1 MDDNPILN
9 ARHRDLEQKMET
21 DLIISTEHLKMLL
34 RALDRTIYD
43 FSKQFPDVSF
53 SVKDRYGVTVRSF
66 HHGSYPILQPQNS
79 WLNRPIFFCG
89 RIFGSIS
96 LSRAAVGLSDLDLA
110 KIALSLTE
118 IVEWV
123 ETESERRGVKVQKI
137 LKDGINP
144 ETTYLLSLCGLREE
158 SGYTVIAIELTI
170 GKGKFLFIDVFRRF
184 MLMRAWGYQDSFDF
198 LAYWSGGILVIYREC
213 QKEHWT
219 TRVEQW
225 FSEWNEYQLQLS
237 PKEPLVARA
246 CITTIGKLKELDT
259 VLHDV
264 QMTMETATKL
274 NLSGLVD
281 IQVNRFS
288 HILSN
293 LPEHILLELVHQTLD
308 PILSQANL
316 DSLRTLWVFLLLN
329 QNSTEAAQA
338 LFIHRNTLHYRIRHI
353 EQLLHIDLH
362 ETKSISSLWIAL
374 QALELLE
381 SSGIHLLPDGAS
393 DLFPIVF
400 SKSRI

>member
-184 MLMRAWGYQDSFDF
+184 MLMHAWGYQDSFDF

-259 VLHDV
+259 VLHDI

-274 NLSGLVD
+274 NISGLVD

-293 LPEHILLELVHQTLD
+293 LPEHILLELV
-308 PILSQANL
+308 
-316 DSLRTLWVFLLLN
+316 R
-329 QNSTEAAQA
+329 
-338 LFIHRNTLHYRIRHI
+338 
-353 EQLLHIDLH
+353 
-362 ETKSISSLWIAL
+362 KS
-374 QALELLE
+374 
-381 SSGIHLLPDGAS
+381 
-393 DLFPIVF
+393 VV
-400 SKSRI
+400 